1 MTKLT
6 QEETAR
12 LCLLVQQYPNALEGK
27 QALDTLVKGHIG
39 LVHFV
44 KKMMPTPSTH
54 LKTEDLIQEGIIGLI
69 IAIRKYDPS
78 VAMFSTYAN
87 KWIRQSIQR
96 AIHGQSHTI
105 GIPDRLQGYK
115 TSDISRLPRAVFGD
129 YTPDFLDALV
139 YNSNMPKSDI
149 YPEEIIVNGHT
160 IEDAHALLGT
170 LTPKQRDVILRS
182 FGLFSGEEET
192 LQSIADSYE
201 CSKQCIWE
209 MREKAI
215 VKLRQI
221 NPNVFVDVKLEH
233 YKPTK
238 NVLTVT
244 EAKKIVAMRETMSFR
259 DMAQELGL
267 ASVGGAS
274 HKYTA
279 AKKILEQH
287 PQ

>member
-6 QEETAR
+6 NEETHL
-12 LCLLVQQYPNALEGK
+12 LCLLAQKQPNSIEG
-27 QALDTLVKGHIG
+27 QRALDQLVRAHTP
-39 LVHFV
+39 LVHFLL
-44 KKMMPTPSTH
+44 KQTQKNTNH
-54 LKTEDLIQEGIIGLI
+54 LKYDDLIQEGTIGLI
-69 IAIRKYDPS
+69 VAIRKYNSDK
-78 VAMFSTYAN
+78 ANFSTYAGY
-87 KWIRQSIQR
+87 WIKQHIQR
-96 AIHGQSHTI
+96 AIQNQEHTI
-105 GIPDRLQGYK
+105 AVPSYLQDHKKSNLTGIPKG
-115 TSDISRLPRAVFGD
+115 IIGD
-129 YTPDFLDALV
+129 YTPEFLDSLI
-139 YNSNMPKSDI
+139 YNNNKNDTDYLS
-149 YPEEIIVNGHT
+149 EIIVNGSN
-160 IEDAHALLGT
+160 IEDAQELLKN
-170 LTPKQRDVILRS
+170 LTPKQRNIILRS
-182 FGLFSGEEET
+182 FGVFSGEEET

-215 VKLRQI
+215 VKLRQM
-221 NPNVFVDVKLEH
+221 NPNVFIDVKLEH
-233 YKPTK
+233 YKSTK